1 LANIDPKLKI
11 PLVLGAIGIAIG
23 FVFMAAYFYELQYN
37 PFHFPTYEEQVAL
50 GGYSPPPLYNFL
62 EGLMFTLVPGL
73 WLQPA
78 GIDGWVAVVL
88 WVVAVLLNG
97 PIYFGAGALLLVL
110 IRRVPGGAPLPR

>member
-1 LANIDPKLKI
+1 MAQIDPKLKI
-11 PLVLGAIGIAIG
+11 PLVFGAIGITIG
-23 FVFMAAYFYELQYN
+23 FAFMAAYFCELQCD

-73 WLQPA
+73 LAQPV
-78 GIDGWVAVVL
+78 GIDGWVAIVL

-97 PIYFGAGALLLVL
+97 PIYFGAGALLLFL
-110 IRRVPGGAPLPR
+110 IRRVRPR